1 LTWRGAAETL
11 IMLVAVCGVWAF
23 TTFEVTLLD
32 IERSAT
38 RAVTIAVMGLG
49 LFMNAR
55 ISHAFDDGP
64 WLFVVPLLIALV
76 GPGCTPRPRPRR
88 HTSAGTSCGSS
99 SGSASPHRSEGA
111 DELDDGGPCSPSDG
125 RSPRTTPTR

>member
-55 ISHAFDDGP
+55 ISHAFDDRP

-76 GPGCTPRPRPRR
+76 GPGVYAAATAPAAHLRGHFVRVLVWVGI
-88 HTSAGTSCGSS
+88 SA
-99 SGSASPHRSEGA
+99 P
-111 DELDDGGPCSPSDG
+111 L
-125 RSPRTTPTR
+125 